1 MARIEKCWK
10 LAAFF
15 VYNGG
20 ISTGRYSIMAS
31 HKLAVTGL
39 LALLSVMLLA
49 CGAKQEAPVREVIR
63 PVKTIMLEEAAG
75 MTRKFPASIESS
87 RRVELSF
94 RVPGKLSD
102 LLIQEGDKV
111 QAGQLLAVLDP
122 TDYQLALEDA
132 EAESARAR
140 GDWERA
146 KVLVVDGH
154 LSRTDFDHYESV
166 FQRAL
171 AALEQARLNLSY
183 TELKAPIGGTIAR
196 RYIQNFEELAAKQEI
211 IALRDNSELEVR
223 VDVPEQ
229 IMSLLALN
237 YAEGK
242 DEGLWVSFP
251 AAGEQRFELRTKE
264 IATRADPKTQT
275 FQARMTFAAPKQLNV
290 LPGMSAVVTADLEL
304 MSADTLQVS
313 LPATAV
319 DQRQGQTRLWLYQ
332 PETGTAVP
340 RAVTIGPLV
349 GDNVEIIEGLEMGDR
364 IVVAGVG
371 SLNETMKL
379 YEMRKVEQAK

>member
-1 MARIEKCWK
+1 M
-10 LAAFF
+10 
-15 VYNGG
+15 
-20 ISTGRYSIMAS
+20 
-31 HKLAVTGL
+31 LAVVMPM
-39 LALLSVMLLA
+39 LSLVLLA
-49 CGAKQEAPVREVIR
+49 CDAEQEAPEREVMR

-94 RVPGKLSD
+94 RVPGKLSE
-102 LLIQEGDKV
+102 LLVHEGDKV

-122 TDYQLALEDA
+122 KDYQLALDDA
-132 EAESARAR
+132 EAESARAK

-154 LSRTDFDHYESV
+154 LSRSDFDHYESV
-166 FQRAL
+166 FQQAL
-171 AALEQARLNLSY
+171 AALQQARLNRSY
-183 TELKAPIGGTIAR
+183 TELKAPIEGTIAK
-196 RYIQNFEELAAKQEI
+196 RYIQNFEELAAKQEVI
-211 IALRDNSELEVR
+211 SLRDNSELEVR

-229 IMSLLALN
+229 IMSLLVLN
-237 YAEGK
+237 YAEGN

-251 AAGEQRFELRTKE
+251 AASEQRFPLRTKE

-275 FQARMTFAAPKQLNV
+275 FQARMTFAAPEQLNV
-290 LPGMSAVVTADLEL
+290 LPGMSAVVIADLES
-304 MSADTLQVS
+304 MSADTLRVS
-313 LPATAV
+313 LPAAAI

-332 PETGTAVP
+332 PETGTATP
-340 RAVTIGPLV
+340 RAVTVGPQV
-349 GDNVEIIEGLEMGDR
+349 GGDKVDIIEGLEMGDR
-364 IVVAGVG
+364 IIVAGVG